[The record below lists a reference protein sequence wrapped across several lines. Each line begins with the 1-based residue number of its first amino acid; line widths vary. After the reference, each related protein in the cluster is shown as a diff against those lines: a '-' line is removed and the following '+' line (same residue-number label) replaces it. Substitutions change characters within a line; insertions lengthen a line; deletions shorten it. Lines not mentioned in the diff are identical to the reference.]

1 MKKIIKEKAISMM
14 LCIIA
19 LIFAL
24 PSAAFAQ
31 TGISNEAEEH
41 ILNELRRARIPNAAI
56 AVIQDGE
63 TSYIFRYS
71 THDTLF
77 QIGSVSKSFTGFGVL
92 LLEDMGLLSVN
103 DPVNQH
109 LPWFEMHY
117 NGIPVPHE
125 DITVYNLLQHTSGLI
140 SDERLFPRAAVTES
154 TDEFTARLTGLE
166 LVFYPSE
173 RHVYGNL
180 NYIILGLLIET
191 VSGQSY
197 DEFMTQ
203 HVLHPLGMY
212 NTFTD
217 MQRAYETGWVI
228 GGNRLRFLQPVSWN
242 PPMHPTTIPSGFIY
256 SNITDMVRWAEV
268 HLGSEDIPE
277 QFVRV
282 VQRSHENN
290 HNFTNP
296 FADRNLIYTAGWNVN
311 LESGSIHH
319 YGSTPGYS
327 AALRMLPDSN
337 TAVVILGNLSAGATL
352 FGVYILNVIEGEPF
366 SSAGMN
372 PFAIID
378 IIYTVTFAICIV
390 YIGFFIRFIAGL
402 IKRLKG
408 GKLTN
413 RKIVF
418 KIRWLIAPLIVI
430 ADIILMYISPSMLSN
445 SSHEFALMFSPASY
459 TPALIGLWVALVC
472 SLCVFIA
479 RVLGLSPK
487 KKQKIEK

>member
-1 MKKIIKEKAISMM
+1 MKKIIKEKAILMM
-14 LCIIA
+14 LCIIT

-24 PSAAFAQ
+24 PTVAFAQ
-31 TGISNEAEEH
+31 TGISREAEEH

-63 TSYIFRYS
+63 TSYIFRDS

-103 DPVNQH
+103 DPVSQH

-154 TDEFTARLTGLE
+154 TDEFTARLVGLE
-166 LVFYPSE
+166 LAFYPST
-173 RHVYGNL
+173 RHVYGNM
-180 NYIILGLLIET
+180 NYIILGLLIEA
-191 VSGQSY
+191 VSGQIY

-203 HVLHPLGMY
+203 QVLHPLGMY

-217 MQRAYETGWVI
+217 MQRAYETGRVI

-242 PPMHPTTIPSGFIY
+242 PPMHPTVIPTGFIY
-256 SNITDMVRWAEV
+256 SNITDMVRWAEI
-268 HLGSEDIPE
+268 HLGVANIPE

-282 VQRSHENN
+282 VQMSHENN
-290 HNFTNP
+290 HDFNNP
-296 FADRNLIYTAGWNVN
+296 FADKNLIYTAGWNVN

-337 TAVVILGNLSAGATL
+337 TAVVILGNLSGAVP

-366 SSAGMN
+366 SGVGMDMST
-372 PFAIID
+372 IVD
-378 IIYTVTFAICIV
+378 IFVTITLAICIV

-408 GKLTN
+408 DKITN
-413 RKIVF
+413 RKITF
-418 KIRWLIAPLIVI
+418 KIRWLIAPLIFI
-430 ADIILMYISPSMLSN
+430 ADLIYMHIIPSMLGN
-445 SSHEFALMFSPASY
+445 TSHELALMFSPASY
-459 TPALIGLWVALVC
+459 TPALIGLWIALVC
-472 SLCVFIA
+472 SLCVFFVRIF
-479 RVLGLSPK
+479 GLSYIK
-487 KKQKIEK
+487 NR